1 MNEWSNRMRRFL
13 FVMDDHSQHWVVAQ
27 DMQGALRAF
36 DTWRLDPRDIL
47 CIEEHA

>member
-13 FVMDDHSQHWVVAQ
+13 FVMDDQSQHWVVAE
-27 DMQGALRAF
+27 DMQQALTVF
-36 DTWRLDPRDIL
+36 DTLRLDPRDIL